1 MSQIK
6 QTEAARTLLE
16 NQMKFDQEKYLK
28 LEKDYDREK
37 KERARWEDKVADI
50 DSDLAVRFT
59 HIQILKLL
67 KLINYEFQLP

>member
-1 MSQIK
+1 
-6 QTEAARTLLE
+6 
-16 NQMKFDQEKYLK
+16 MKFDQEKYLK

-59 HIQILKLL
+59 HIILKLL